1 MPPSNVVR
9 LPRPRALRP
18 SPSRLGYYLRV
29 DRNNHKEVA
38 QVLAEGER
46 AYLGLVIEATNRERH
61 RDLIADAL
69 RLGLDVVL
77 DPKSHAAAFQGG
89 YSASLGR
96 LPWGLGRQATLA
108 DYSDAAGQNRAE
120 EIAQFAVEGKFTAVI
135 SPTHLLGGPDDPWF
149 ASDLAVARRL
159 RSILPSDIAL
169 IYSLAVQMQV
179 LRDPAK
185 RRALCEGLRGVH
197 ADTLWLKI
205 ENFGSDATGEK
216 VRAYVDAMAEFNA
229 LGLPTVADHVGGLPG
244 LALLAFDAAG
254 GMTHGVMM
262 LEGFKAS
269 AWRRPPNDQ
278 KGGFSPKPRVYL
290 PNLDLL
296 VSKDLANALFDHSTR
311 VKGLHA
317 CRDPRCCPRGVR
329 DMVDHPT
336 RHYLRSRA
344 REVEA
349 ISSAPAGPARV
360 QAFMDGALRSRSD
373 ALASLSA
380 VGLTNNQLAKV
391 VHERN
396 REVARLRFTL
406 GNLAEGFAPTTHALA
421 PLSRSE
427 RQES

>member
-77 DPKSHAAAFQGG
+77 DPKSHAAAFRGG

-108 DYSDAAGQNRAE
+108 DYTDTAGQKRAE

-135 SPTHLLGGPDDPWF
+135 SPTHLLAGPDDPWF

-244 LALLAFDAAG
+244 L
-254 GMTHGVMM
+254 H
-262 LEGFKAS
+262 
-269 AWRRPPNDQ
+269 
-278 KGGFSPKPRVYL
+278 FSPL
-290 PNLDLL
+290 
-296 VSKDLANALFDHSTR
+296 TQ
-311 VKGLHA
+311 
-317 CRDPRCCPRGVR
+317 
-329 DMVDHPT
+329 
-336 RHYLRSRA
+336 
-344 REVEA
+344 
-349 ISSAPAGPARV
+349 
-360 QAFMDGALRSRSD
+360 QAA
-373 ALASLSA
+373 
-380 VGLTNNQLAKV
+380 
-391 VHERN
+391 
-396 REVARLRFTL
+396 
-406 GNLAEGFAPTTHALA
+406 
-421 PLSRSE
+421 
-427 RQES
+427 